1 MTSTYRFAAT
11 ALAALL
17 ACIASSA
24 WADEAQK
31 LSKDDLMLVVPDSK
45 VVSTG
50 QRGYIRRWTNDPS
63 GNFVANWESPAQMR
77 HGGGNAQGTWKVND
91 KGQYCVHIEW
101 EKLQAEGWCAFL
113 QKTGDG
119 KYGIAG
125 EQHSTWVPT
134 TFELS
139 K

>member
-1 MTSTYRFAAT
+1 MTSTYRFAA
-11 ALAALL
+11 AASAALL
-17 ACIASSA
+17 GCGACSA
-24 WADEAQK
+24 WADDAQN
-31 LSKDDLMLVVPDSK
+31 LSKEDLMQVVPDSK

-50 QRGYIRRWTNDPS
+50 PRGNIRRWTNDAS
-63 GNFVANWESPAQMR
+63 GKFVATWGTPPQMR
-77 HGGGNAQGTWKVND
+77 RGTGNAQGTWKVND
-91 KGQYCVHIEW
+91 KGQYCVRIEW
-101 EKLQAEGWCAFL
+101 QQLQAEGWCAFL

-125 EQHSTWVPT
+125 DEHSTWIPT